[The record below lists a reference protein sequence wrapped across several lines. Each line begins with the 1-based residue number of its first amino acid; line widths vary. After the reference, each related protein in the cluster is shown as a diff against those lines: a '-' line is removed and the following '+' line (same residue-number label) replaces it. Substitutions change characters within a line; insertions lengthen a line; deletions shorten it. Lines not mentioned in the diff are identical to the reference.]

1 VILEEDDKRFNK
13 QVNPIIFDEKIGIGI
28 NVADYENKIKIQN
41 INRKLII
48 EKSREDDKKEEM
60 RILYVAL
67 TRAEE
72 RLYITGNFDKTS
84 KASEKIYKNESYLK
98 LNSHLEWI
106 LAALSFDNITS
117 EFFTGIKKESA
128 FDRRIGFDF

>member
-1 VILEEDDKRFNK
+1 MTVHKSKGLEFKIVILAGSDKGFN
-13 QVNPIIFDEKIGIGI
+13 NRTDSIIFDEKIGIGI
-28 NVADYENKIKIQN
+28 NVADYDKKIKIPT

-72 RLYITGNFDKTS
+72 RLYITGNFDKTD
-84 KASEKIYKNESYLK
+84 KAMDK
-98 LNSHLEWI
+98 
-106 LAALSFDNITS
+106 
-117 EFFTGIKKESA
+117 
-128 FDRRIGFDF
+128 